1 MLLLLSGFS
10 FAQAPA
16 FPADGLQVKW
26 EVVENGYQGKA
37 QTLSVFT
44 LINKTKQAFPAAGWT
59 FCYNFIRYV
68 TPGETSPGIEAA
80 HVNGPLFTFRPKNGF
95 KGIAPGD
102 SLKIN
107 IVSVAWV
114 TGITDGPEGPYLV
127 WDQQPAKGYA
137 LTDYVVVPSTTE
149 KQLRRT
155 AADRHPQTTV
165 EEIYRR
171 NALVADVPLEQLP
184 KIFPTPAS
192 YEEKPGV
199 LVLDAAGTIGYHPD
213 FRQEA
218 EYLSAMVGQ
227 LLGKRLRLTEGSDQG
242 SIRLEKAADA
252 DMAAGAYR
260 LSGKPD
266 AYTISSANAQ
276 GIFYGIQSLRS
287 MLPAGS
293 KNTLYPL
300 PPGQSPAPPPSGS
313 RGPALRLPL
322 VEVNDMP
329 RFGFR
334 SLMLDVA
341 RNFHP
346 KQQVLKVLDLMA
358 LYKLNVLH
366 LHMSDDEG
374 WRVEIPGLPELTA
387 VGGRRGHSVDEL
399 TALLPSY
406 GSGPDVNN
414 TTGSGFYT
422 RADYL
427 EILRY
432 ARQRHIKV
440 IPEVEMPGHARA
452 AIKSMDARYARL
464 MKEGKAAEAAEYRL
478 SDPEDKSQYRSV
490 QEWKDNVMNVALP
503 STYKFLEKVVDELVA
518 MHREAGAPLDIIHM
532 GGDETPAGV
541 WERSPA
547 CSTLIAREK
556 LGGVDDLW
564 YYFYDRVAKI
574 VNQRGLQLYGWEEAA
589 MRKTRRDG
597 RNVMIANPDFGN
609 RNFQVDVWNNVM
621 GEGMEDL
628 TYRLA
633 NAGYKVVLS
642 GVSNYYFDMAY
653 VKDYYEPGFYWG
665 GYVDV
670 DKPFYFIPFDLY
682 KNAKEDDQGN
692 PLPPTIFTGKDR
704 LTEYGQHNIVGI
716 QAALWSETVKTAAR
730 QEYMLLP
737 KLLGMAER
745 AWAPDPAWAREKDE
759 AAAARLYAEAWSKFA
774 NIVGKRELPRLARLN
789 GGYQYRV
796 PTAGALVE
804 NGKVLANVQLP
815 GMVVRYT
822 VDGME
827 PTAKSPVYT
836 EPVAA
841 KGAVKLKV
849 FDSAGRGGRT
859 ITVRP

>member
-16 FPADGLQVKW
+16 FPAGGLQVKW

-37 QTLSVFT
+37 QTLSTFT
-44 LINKTKQAFPAAGWT
+44 LINKTKQAFPASGWT
-59 FCYNFIRYV
+59 FYYNFIRYV

-80 HVNGPLFTFRPKNGF
+80 HINGPLFTLRPKAGF

-127 WDQQPAKGYA
+127 WDHQAAKGYA
-137 LTDYVVVPSTTE
+137 VTDYVVVPSATD

-155 AADRHPQTTV
+155 AADRHPQTTA

-171 NALVADVPLEQLP
+171 NALVRNVPLEQLP
-184 KIFPTPAS
+184 KIFPTPAG
-192 YEEKPGV
+192 YEEKPGAF
-199 LVLDAAGTIGYHPD
+199 VLDAATTIGYHPD

-218 EYLSAMVGQ
+218 AYLAAVLSEA
-227 LLGKRLRLTEGSDQG
+227 LGKTVSLAEGSGQG
-242 SIRLEKAADA
+242 RIRLEKTAAADTV
-252 DMAAGAYR
+252 AGAYQ
-260 LSGKPD
+260 LQGNPD
-266 AYTISSANAQ
+266 GYTISAANAT

-287 MLPAGS
+287 MLPAGKS
-293 KNTLYPL
+293 A
-300 PPGQSPAPPPSGS
+300 S
-313 RGPALRLPL
+313 LRLPL
-322 VEVNDMP
+322 VAVKDAP

-341 RNFHP
+341 RNFHS
-346 KQQVLKVLDLMA
+346 KQQVMKVLDLMA

-387 VGGRRGHSVDEL
+387 VGGRRGHGVDEL
-399 TALLPSY
+399 SSLLPSY

-422 RADYL
+422 RADYI

-432 ARQRHIKV
+432 ARHRHIKV

-452 AIKSMDARYARL
+452 AIKSMDARHARL

-478 SDPEDKSQYRSV
+478 SDPEDKSEYRSV

-518 MHREAGAPLDIIHM
+518 MHREAGAPLNIIHM

-547 CSTLIAREK
+547 CSALIAREK
-556 LGGVDDLW
+556 LGGVNDLW

-653 VKDYYEPGFYWG
+653 VKDYNEPGFYWG

-682 KNAKEDDQGN
+682 KNAKEDSQGN
-692 PLPPTIFTGKDR
+692 ALPAGTFTGKDR
-704 LTEYGQHNIVGI
+704 LTEYGRHNIVGI

-745 AWAPDPAWAREKDE
+745 AWAPDPAWAQEKDE
-759 AAAARLYAEAWSKFA
+759 AAAARLYAEAWSNFA
-774 NIVGKRELPRLARLN
+774 SIVGKKELPRLATLN
-789 GGYQYRV
+789 GGYQYRI
-796 PTAGALVE
+796 PTAGAMVE

-822 VDGME
+822 VNGKE

-836 EPVAA
+836 APVAA
-841 KGAVKLKV
+841 KGTVKLKV
-849 FDSAGRGGRT
+849 FDSAGRSGRT
-859 ITVRP
+859 VTVQL